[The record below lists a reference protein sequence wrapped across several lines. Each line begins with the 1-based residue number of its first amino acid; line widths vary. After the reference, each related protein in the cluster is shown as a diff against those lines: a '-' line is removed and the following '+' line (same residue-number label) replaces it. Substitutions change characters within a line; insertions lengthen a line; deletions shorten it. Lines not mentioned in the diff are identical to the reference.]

1 MSFDEFSKEILDA
14 EKKAV
19 LKELITQKKDLDKRA
34 EDLKKEM
41 EKFNTDIRTLL
52 GVTEKDPLRYDDLL
66 LKVL

>member
-41 EKFNTDIRTLL
+41 EKFNTDIRALL